1 MDGIDQH
8 LALTVT
14 AVRQLNFRFNPVS
27 IGVLGFSHRDF
38 KGKLLVKAQP
48 VQSCHE
54 IIIAD
59 FQGCFCKVY
68 VIRIDIGIF
77 KVDRT
82 VTVKGGDMI
91 AAPAGI
97 LLPA

>member
-1 MDGIDQH
+1 MNGIYQY
-8 LALTVT
+8 LSRPVS
-14 AVRQLNFRFNPVS
+14 AVRQLDFRFNPVS

-54 IIIAD
+54 IIISD
-59 FQGCFCKVY
+59 FQGCFSKIY
-68 VIRIDIGIF
+68 VIRVDIGIF

-82 VTVKGGDMI
+82 VTVKGGNVI